1 MCSVIFKVTMSF
13 YLTLLL
19 HDDIFIRNCL
29 KIVMK
34 WDYSQTGQAKWIKI
48 EVGVRVYMLLN
59 IDIWNLTKFVALL
72 YTD

>member
-34 WDYSQTGQAKWIKI
+34 WDYSQTGLSK
-48 EVGVRVYMLLN
+48 VN
-59 IDIWNLTKFVALL
+59 
-72 YTD
+72 